1 MRRSR
6 IVLVALACALLG
18 AASFVIFDR
27 DPLPTTPLGVA
38 RSQVDAHESLPPVVV
53 QPLPTPLPSGADAV
67 SAPRPGSEPEL
78 RRARDRARRDELRR
92 RIVERQAARA
102 GGEARGQT
110 RADDD
115 DDDGPPPT
123 DRIGGRDDLARLLH
137 EDFIP
142 LADECFTAAQ
152 ERQPG
157 LAGMFEIEFDV
168 LADAELGAVVDTI
181 EVPATSTQPGRQP
194 WDPELVECMR
204 ESAYTLSF
212 PPPPEG
218 GRDQFMV
225 SLRLGEQA
233 DAPSGSR
240 LDAPQ

>member
-18 AASFVIFDR
+18 AASFVILDR

-38 RSQVDAHESLPPVVV
+38 RSQVDANESLPPVVV
-53 QPLPTPLPSGADAV
+53 PPLPTPLPSGADAV
-67 SAPRPGSEPEL
+67 SALRPGSEPEL

-102 GGEARGQT
+102 GGEARGHT

-115 DDDGPPPT
+115 DDGPPLA

-168 LADAELGAVVDTI
+168 LADPDLGAVVDTI
-181 EVPATSTQPGRQP
+181 EVPPTSTQPGGQP

-204 ESAYTLSF
+204 ESAYSLSF

-225 SLRLGEQA
+225 SLRLGEEA

-240 LDAPQ
+240 PDAPK